1 MRVLAK
7 ALTWL
12 SKNFATFGKII
23 ASRFFYVRYLY
34 YISTVIKNIRTMKVT
49 IDLKFFIPGILAL
62 VVAYMTVTETID
74 NYIHFAGEA
83 NAAGFFIMSTLLG
96 LGLMIG
102 AFLPDSKTSK

>member
-1 MRVLAK
+1 
-7 ALTWL
+7 
-12 SKNFATFGKII
+12 
-23 ASRFFYVRYLY
+23 
-34 YISTVIKNIRTMKVT
+34 MKVT

-96 LGLMIG
+96 VILTISS
-102 AFLPDSKTSK
+102 FLPDSKNSKK